1 MRIISGTGKGRQLA
15 PLKGRQT
22 RPTQDKVREAI
33 FNILESNGPF
43 LRVIDLFAG
52 SGAMGLEALSR
63 WGGKAVFVESS
74 REAIICLRENIGRL
88 KMEDKAQVIQG
99 DLGKGINFLKKIGG
113 PFDLVF
119 MDPPYGQGWC
129 NVIIP
134 KLLTSSIVESTG
146 IVALEHDLKEPI
158 PLQVGDWEIGDQ
170 RRYGQTRVSFYTCL
184 KR

>member
-1 MRIISGTGKGRQLA
+1 MRIIGGTCKGHHLA

-33 FNILESNGPF
+33 FNILESDGPF

-74 REAIICLRENIGRL
+74 REAIICLRDNIGRL
-88 KMEDKAQVIQG
+88 KMEGSAQVIHR
-99 DLGKGINFLKKIGG
+99 DLGRGINFLKKING
-113 PFDLVF
+113 PSDLIF
-119 MDPPYGQGWC
+119 MDPPYGQGWSS
-129 NVIIP
+129 VILP
-134 KLLTSSIVESTG
+134 NLLDPSIVETTG
-146 IVALEHDLKEPI
+146 IVVLEHDSKEPI

-170 RRYGQTRVSFYTCL
+170 RRYGQTRVSFYKCL

>member
-1 MRIISGTGKGRQLA
+1 MRIIGGTCKGHHLA

-43 LRVIDLFAG
+43 LRVVDLFAG

-63 WGGKAVFVESS
+63 WGGKATFVESS
-74 REAIICLRENIGRL
+74 REAIVCIRENIGRL
-88 KMEDKAQVIQG
+88 KMEGSTQLIQR
-99 DLGKGINFLKKIGG
+99 DLRRGISFLKTISG
-113 PFDLVF
+113 PSDLIF

-129 NVIIP
+129 NLILP
-134 KLLTSSIVESTG
+134 KLLGSGLVEEEG
-146 IVALEHDLKEPI
+146 ILVLEHDSKESL
-158 PLQVGDWEIGDQ
+158 PLQAGNWRIGDQ
-170 RRYGQTRVSFYTCL
+170 RCYGQTRVSFYTFT